1 MQTPAHDQLTQDV
14 VTTSG
19 ETQQQQSARPGSRGG
34 PMIDH
39 RPAPA
44 NFAPCELLLRTAGT
58 CEIEP
63 EHLLQ
68 AFGKQRERFVAI
80 LRGFSADDWT
90 APTRCAD
97 WSAHDVVRHLCDTS
111 TLLADASPGDRRL
124 DITAGFDP
132 RVTPRQWATAPA
144 GESRDATLRRFTTTT
159 GQMLGQLRAWLTE
172 DRRFDVHLPYGPMD
186 WTVLALHAH
195 WDSWLHERD
204 VLLAQGREHP
214 TDDDAT
220 FYATAYGLF
229 IAAAV
234 APIFGDRVREK
245 LTLGGDGGGIF
256 DVESRGAAALAVTR
270 MVTAGPPAAQVTD
283 ALAGRSA
290 DAAVLSGLSAGSR
303 TALLRMADFFNSPV
317 EQSPA

>member
-1 MQTPAHDQLTQDV
+1 
-14 VTTSG
+14 
-19 ETQQQQSARPGSRGG
+19 
-34 PMIDH
+34 MIDH
-39 RPAPA
+39 SPGPE
-44 NFAPCELLLRTAGT
+44 NFVPCELLLRTAGT
-58 CEIEP
+58 CQIEP
-63 EHLLQ
+63 GHLLQ
-68 AFGKQRERFVAI
+68 VFGEQRERFAAV
-80 LRGFSADDWT
+80 LRGFGADDWA

-97 WSAHDVVRHLCDTS
+97 WSAHDVVRHLCDAS
-111 TLLADASPGDRRL
+111 TLVAGTSPGDRRL

-132 RVTPRQWATAPA
+132 RVTPRRWAAVSA
-144 GESRDATLRRFTTTT
+144 DESREATFRRFMTATEE
-159 GQMLGQLRAWLTE
+159 MLGQLRARLAQ

-234 APIFGDRVREK
+234 APIFGDQVREK

-256 DVESRGAAALAVTR
+256 DVESRRGAATLAVTR
-270 MVTAGPPAAQVTD
+270 MVTTGPPAAQVTD
-283 ALAGRSA
+283 ALAGRSTN
-290 DAAVLSGLSAGSR
+290 AAVLSGLSAGSS

-317 EQSPA
+317 EQSRA

>member
-1 MQTPAHDQLTQDV
+1 
-14 VTTSG
+14 
-19 ETQQQQSARPGSRGG
+19 
-34 PMIDH
+34 MIDH
-39 RPAPA
+39 SPAPE
-44 NFAPCELLLRTAGT
+44 NFVPCELLLRTAGR

-63 EHLLQ
+63 GHLFQ
-68 AFGKQRERFVAI
+68 VFGEQRERFVAV
-80 LRGFSADDWT
+80 LRGFGADDWA

-97 WSAHDVVRHLCDTS
+97 WSAHDVVRHLCDANTF
-111 TLLADASPGDRRL
+111 LAATSPGDRRL

-132 RVTPRQWATAPA
+132 RVTPRQWATVSAD
-144 GESRDATLRRFTTTT
+144 ESPDATFRRFLTTTER
-159 GQMLGQLRAWLTE
+159 MLGQLRGWLAQ
-172 DRRFDVHLPYGPMD
+172 DRRFDVHLPYGLRD

-220 FYATAYGLF
+220 FYATAYGVF

-234 APIFGDRVREK
+234 APIFGDQVQEK
-245 LTLGGDGGGIF
+245 LTLGGDGGGVF
-256 DVESRGAAALAVTR
+256 DVENGGAATLAVTR
-270 MVTAGPPAAQVTD
+270 MVTAGPPAALVTD
-283 ALAGRSA
+283 ALAGRFT

-317 EQSPA
+317 EQRPA

>member
-1 MQTPAHDQLTQDV
+1 
-14 VTTSG
+14 
-19 ETQQQQSARPGSRGG
+19 
-34 PMIDH
+34 MIVH
-39 RPAPA
+39 SPVPA
-44 NFAPCELLLRTAGT
+44 NFVPCELLLRTAGT

-63 EHLLQ
+63 GHLLQ
-68 AFGKQRERFVAI
+68 VFGEQRKRFVAVV
-80 LRGFSADDWT
+80 RGFGPDDWA

-97 WSAHDVVRHLCDTS
+97 WSAHDVVRHLCDANTH
-111 TLLADASPGDRRL
+111 LAGTSPGDRRL

-132 RVTPRQWATAPA
+132 RVTPRRWAAVTAD
-144 GESRDATLRRFTTTT
+144 ESRDVTFRRFMTTTEE
-159 GQMLGQLRAWLTE
+159 MLGQLRAWLAE
-172 DRRFDVHLPYGPMD
+172 DRRFDVHLPYGVMD

-234 APIFGDRVREK
+234 APLFSDQVQEK
-245 LTLGGDGGGIF
+245 LMLGGDGGGIF
-256 DVESRGAAALAVTR
+256 DVESRGATTLDVTR

-290 DAAVLSGLSAGSR
+290 DAAVLSGLSAVSS